1 MDTFAV
7 IDIETTGLSTSHHHR
22 VIEIGIVAVNRRGEE
37 IESWSSLIN
46 PCRDVGAQD
55 VHGISEADLIN
66 APVFS
71 DIAADV
77 VSLLQDR
84 VPVAHNLWFDANFLA
99 AEFARI
105 GVHTPLS
112 GKFGLCT
119 MQLAKTYLR
128 NSSRNLAACCSAIG
142 FDLKNVHFALED
154 AKAASLLLVHYLKS
168 DPDFFNRWHERI
180 AIVQNSIWPDVVQ
193 RSPKAKPLPR
203 AHKHKEKKV
212 HFLERLV
219 SRLPREDLPPEAD
232 SYMLLLDRALI
243 DRFISLHEES
253 ELIQVA
259 TMLGLSKEQ
268 VTECHRNYLRAL
280 VSAARAEGELTSSN
294 LKDLLTVGRLLGMSV
309 HEVEAALNASELE
322 CAKLP
327 LINLNFSL
335 QPGDRIVFTG
345 EHQDRSAFEALAS
358 HGGLIVSPAVSKKT
372 RLVIAA
378 DPDSLSGKARRAR
391 ELGIPVVGY
400 DSLQRLLNNP
410 ACG

>member
-1 MDTFAV
+1 MGTFAV
-7 IDIETTGLSTSHHHR
+7 IDLETTGLSTSHHHR
-22 VIEIGIVAVNRRGEE
+22 VVEIGIVTVDRRGKE

-55 VHGISEADLIN
+55 IHGISAADLIN

-77 VSLLQDR
+77 VSLLRGR
-84 VPVAHNLWFDANFLA
+84 VPAAHNLWFDANFLA

-119 MQLAKTYLR
+119 MQLAKTYLP
-128 NSSRNLAACCSAIG
+128 NSSRNLAACCNSIG
-142 FDLKNVHFALED
+142 FDLKNSHSALDD
-154 AKAASLLLVHYLKS
+154 AKAASLLLSHYVNL
-168 DPDFFNRWHERI
+168 DPDFFNRWHDRI
-180 AIVQNSIWPDVVQ
+180 NTVQNGIWPDVV
-193 RSPKAKPLPR
+193 RCSPIAKPLPR
-203 AHKHKEKKV
+203 AHKHKEKKI

-243 DRFISLHEES
+243 DRFISHHEES

-259 TMLGLSKEQ
+259 TMIGLSKEQ

-280 VSAARAEGELTSSN
+280 GSAARAEGEPTSSN
-294 LKDLLTVGRLLGMSV
+294 LKDLLTVGKLLGMSV
-309 HEVEAALNASELE
+309 REVEAALNAPELA

-327 LINLNFSL
+327 LIKLNFSL
-335 QPGDRIVFTG
+335 QPGDRVVFTR
-345 EHQDRSAFEALAS
+345 EHPDRNAFEALAS
-358 HGGLIVSPAVSKKT
+358 SEGLIVSPAVSKKT

-400 DSLQRLLNNP
+400 DNLQRLLKNP
-410 ACG
+410 ARC